1 MVLTLISL
9 LLAVVGMVVML
20 RGGVPDSVSGLVYN
34 LSDTKQWWWSVWLS
48 AVAFT
53 VMVPLMV
60 ALGDSTW
67 LGLLTSVCLIGA
79 AVTPVI
85 RKDTR
90 RLHNICGVAA
100 GVLSQ
105 FCVMVLC
112 PWWLLCWFIY
122 VPLIAGSMAA
132 FNDSEEM
139 PVVCDGKGVLVSEC
153 ICAIS
158 LYGALLCSCWQTA

>member
-1 MVLTLISL
+1 MIALKIISLILAVGGMVLMS
-9 LLAVVGMVVML
+9 
-20 RGGVPDSVSGLVYN
+20 RGGVPDSVSGMVYS
-34 LSDTKQWWWSVWLS
+34 LPVRRRWLWSVWMI
-48 AVAFT
+48 AVALT
-53 VMVPLMV
+53 LMVPLMTS
-60 ALGDSTW
+60 LGDVAW
-67 LGLLTSVCLIGA
+67 LGWLTVVCLIGA
-79 AVTPVI
+79 AVTPVFN
-85 RKDTR
+85 RDTR
-90 RLHNICGVAA
+90 TMHHVYGIAA

-105 FCVMVLC
+105 VCVACLC

-158 LYGALLCSCWQTA
+158 LYGSLLCC